1 MKNSKLSFWIV
12 ILVGVM
18 GIVASIFAYVNGENF
33 LTYFLSGFSGAV
45 LIITAIVAK
54 NKRKENV

>member
-18 GIVASIFAYVNGENF
+18 GIVASIFAFINGEVF
-33 LTYFLSGFSGAV
+33 LTYFLSGFSGIL
-45 LIITAIVAK
+45 LIVTAIVAK
-54 NKRKENV
+54 NKRKGKM

>member
-18 GIVASIFAYVNGENF
+18 GIVASIFAFINGEVF
-33 LTYFLSGFSGAV
+33 LTYFLSGFSGVLLIVTAV
-45 LIITAIVAK
+45 VTK
-54 NKRKENV
+54 NRRKWKM